1 MGIRTPDLLH
11 AMQRHHVHSSTYVQ
25 VTVPEHPHESTE
37 ICACCGTFLLYE
49 SRPLLP
55 RANCTIRP
63 LDTAAGPQ
71 IPE

>member
-11 AMQRHHVHSSTYVQ
+11 AIQWHHVHSSAPVQ
-25 VTVPEHPHESTE
+25 VTVLERPHESVE
-37 ICACCGTFLLYE
+37 ICACCGTSLLYE

-55 RANCTIRP
+55 RVNCTIRP